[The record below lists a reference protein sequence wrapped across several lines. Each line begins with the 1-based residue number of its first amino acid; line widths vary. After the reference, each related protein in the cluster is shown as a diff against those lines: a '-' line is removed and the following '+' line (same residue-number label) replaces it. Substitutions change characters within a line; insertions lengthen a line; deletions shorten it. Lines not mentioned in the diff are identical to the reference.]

1 MSKQKQE
8 REKLMA
14 KIKKETKGAI
24 REVRR
29 DTAFLAKVQIKQQ
42 IKNDEERKRKVKE
55 IYGDAAMQQGELNKI
70 KRKK

>member
-1 MSKQKQE
+1 
-8 REKLMA
+8 MA